1 MSARAADAVTWW
13 LSLRSPYS
21 WLALHDGLRRHGDL
35 LRTARWRV
43 FFEPDA
49 GLRADAEAAG
59 VTFPYTPMSR
69 AKHLYILRDVARLAA
84 DRGLTPTWPVDRS
97 PDWTVPSLAVLA
109 ARDAGA
115 HAPEGGT
122 GTGDELARALV
133 LRLTRGRW
141 QEGLDIVDREVVR
154 RCARE
159 VGLPPA
165 VADASTD
172 PRWRAAGLEE
182 LRDVERDGVFGVPY
196 VRVGRE
202 PFWGVDRLAAATD
215 ALLRARGAASRAAR
229 PAAAAPAPGPAAA
242 PALAPALVPA
252 AAVAAGPGAT
262 AADGHAGG
270 CG

>member
-1 MSARAADAVTWW
+1 MTARPADAVTWW
-13 LSLRSPYS
+13 VSLRSPYS
-21 WLALHDGLRRHGDL
+21 WLALHDGQRRHHDL

-49 GLRADAEAAG
+49 GLRAEAEAAG

-84 DRGLTPTWPVDRS
+84 ARGLTPTWPLDRA

-109 ARDAGA
+109 AGAGHCPGGPGGPDRSDADGRDG
-115 HAPEGGT
+115 E
-122 GTGDELARALV
+122 ECARALV
-133 LRLTRGRW
+133 LRLTRARW
-141 QEGLDIVDREVVR
+141 QEGRDIADREVVR
-154 RCARE
+154 RCAQE

-172 PRWRAAGLEE
+172 PRWRAAGLDE
-182 LRDVERDGVFGVPY
+182 LRAVERDGVFGVPY

-202 PFWGVDRLAAATD
+202 PFWGVDRLPAATD
-215 ALLRARGAASRAAR
+215 ALLRARAADPARAAPDGAAASV
-229 PAAAAPAPGPAAA
+229 PAGAGAAAP
-242 PALAPALVPA
+242 
-252 AAVAAGPGAT
+252 
-262 AADGHAGG
+262 DGHAGG